1 MLKVYGK
8 AMTTWQE
15 SAREALTE
23 IYAVPTT
30 SGTLPL
36 LRILLDTM
44 IDKAYISDGGG
55 KPEQEAVANYWG
67 HLGKVALEVNT
78 DKAAMEFETVLAVL
92 IRKQRDYG
100 HENIRRFGRQGLM
113 VRMHDK
119 IARLENL
126 YTRAAAPSNE
136 SIADNLLDVVGYSA
150 IGIMWERET
159 FLNPLAPLNP
169 ELHQPRQ
176 PVSPAPRS
184 IRFPK

>member
-1 MLKVYGK
+1 
-8 AMTTWQE
+8 MTTWEQ
-15 SAREALTE
+15 SAREALTD

-30 SGTLPL
+30 GGTLPL

-44 IDKAYISDGGG
+44 IDKAYINDGGG
-55 KPEQEAVANYWG
+55 KPEAEAVAHYWG

-78 DKAAMEFETVLAVL
+78 DEAAMEFETVLAVL

-100 HENIRRFGRQGLM
+100 HENIRRFGRQGL
-113 VRMHDK
+113 
-119 IARLENL
+119 L

-159 FLNPLAPLNP
+159 FLNALSPLNP
-169 ELHQPRQ
+169 DQPTQ
-176 PVSPAPRS
+176 HTSPAPRA

>member
-1 MLKVYGK
+1 
-8 AMTTWQE
+8 MTTWEE

-44 IDKAYISDGGG
+44 IDKSYKDNGGG
-55 KPEQEAVANYWG
+55 KPEKKAVANYWG

-78 DKAAMEFETVLAVL
+78 DKDAMEFETVLATL

-100 HENIRRFGRQGLM
+100 HENIRRFGRQGLL

-126 YTRAAAPSNE
+126 YSRSDKPRNE

-159 FLNPLAPLNP
+159 FLNTLSPATP
-169 ELHQPRQ
+169 ELH
-176 PVSPAPRS
+176 
-184 IRFPK
+184 

>member
-1 MLKVYGK
+1 
-8 AMTTWQE
+8 MTTWQE

-30 SGTLPL
+30 NGTLPL

-44 IDKAYISDGGG
+44 IDKSYKEDGGG
-55 KPEQEAVANYWG
+55 KQDSKAVANYWG

-78 DKAAMEFETVLAVL
+78 DKTAMEFETVLAVL

-100 HENIRRFGRQGLM
+100 HENIRRFGRQGLL

-126 YTRAAAPSNE
+126 YTRSDKPRNE

-150 IGIMWERET
+150 IGIMWERNT
-159 FLNPLAPLNP
+159 FLNPLSPATP
-169 ELHQPRQ
+169 ELQTAAA
-176 PVSPAPRS
+176 SPAPRA
-184 IRFPK
+184 IRFP